1 MKTGIKLKALLLG
14 FSICASVGALAG
26 TSALLSNNTQDEISA
41 SSVYADEQGSTP
53 EGSETAEVAEISG
66 STVKYAALQE
76 AINAAKNNDTVV
88 LLRDTYA
95 NVTIAQEK
103 NITLNLN
110 GYVLNGGIVE
120 KTPTIA
126 NNGTLTVID
135 SSTAQTGTIKRDDQ
149 TKTGYYVIDNQGIM
163 TIKQAIVV
171 NNSGAPDSSSGSSL
185 IRNGGKKTESVL
197 TIENGTFTQNNFIV
211 IKNDDYG
218 TLTINGG
225 TFYSANSYA
234 VENWCHATLNSGV
247 LNGSL
252 FVGAYNA
259 EYGMGETVFTGNTVL
274 KGRIRMYTHGNTHLA
289 PQLSVTGGT
298 LDIEALMIDNVA
310 YCDLSI
316 SGGTFSNYFN
326 PTFLATG
333 YGVISTA
340 NGYEIE
346 SGYVAQTATDSAFGK
361 AYKTLTE
368 AINGAE
374 SGSTVYLLSD
384 ASDFAG
390 VTIKK
395 DLTIDFGNYTVTGA
409 TGVNCFMVTKASV
422 TFKASG
428 KGGVNGGS
436 GGNNIAILAN
446 TDSTVTIES
455 GNYTVGGD
463 ANGQGNST
471 VYVMS
476 NGKAIIKGGTFSSE
490 ATYNG
495 KYYVL
500 NLQNKST
507 GSFQVSGGTFINYD
521 PATGD
526 DHLGGTF
533 VASGYVSYKS
543 AEDAE
548 TVTYTVGVKVIKS
561 VRATLGSDITM
572 KFLLTKSTYSVDV
585 YVSLTMNGKLQ
596 TIQLKKSTSKSIKLN
611 GHTVYR
617 YEYQFTGLTP
627 QMLDREF
634 TITAYDKKGILRDS
648 YTYSVLEYCND
659 VLAQDSVTSET
670 KQVVAELLNYGA
682 AAQKYVGAD
691 SSKLQDAIKQSKI
704 ALLTDEPQGEVSTTG
719 TEQIVAGATVN
730 FSNVNKIVFAITPE
744 NYAKLDSYTI
754 TINDIAVEKS
764 AWVLSGDYYMWY
776 SDGIK
781 ATEFGKPCKLVV
793 TNGSETV
800 QTIEISVNAYC
811 SAVYKMSGVPEA
823 LKNLVKATYNYGAAA
838 KAYAES
844 SK

>member
-26 TSALLSNNTQDEISA
+26 ISALLSNNTQDEISA
-41 SSVYADEQGSTP
+41 SSVYADEQGATP
-53 EGSETAEVAEISG
+53 EGTETAEVAEISG

-76 AINAAKNNDTVV
+76 AINAAQAGDTVT
-88 LLRDTYA
+88 LLN
-95 NVTIAQEK
+95 NVASTEPIAINK
-103 NITLNLN
+103 NITLDLN
-110 GYVLNGGIVE
+110 GKELCSTYIFQKGQIVISDE
-120 KTPTIA
+120 VTIR
-126 NNGTLTVID
+126 D
-135 SSTAQTGTIKRDDQ
+135 SSNDKTGCIRTNYAGTAGITVELSGASAKLTLESGTIYGMPA
-149 TKTGYYVIDNQGIM
+149 T
-163 TIKQAIVV
+163 
-171 NNSGAPDSSSGSSL
+171 SSASGSAVYL
-185 IRNGGKKTESVL
+185 GANTTFLMKGGKIKLENAKRNSSAVNVFGKQSSFVL
-197 TIENGTFTQNNFIV
+197 ENGEIIV
-211 IKNDDYG
+211 DGTEAYG
-218 TLTINGG
+218 VSANMGNITINGG
-225 TFYSANSYA
+225 KITATKAIYSHQSI
-234 VENWCHATLNSGV
+234 TISGGDV
-247 LNGSL
+247 KG
-252 FVGAYNA
+252 
-259 EYGMGETVFTGNTVL
+259 TVD
-274 KGRIRMYTHGNTHLA
+274 
-289 PQLSVTGGT
+289 LSNK
-298 LDIEALMIDNVA
+298 A
-310 YCDLSI
+310 SI
-316 SGGTFSNYFN
+316 SGGTFSKYFK

-346 SGYVAQTATDSAFGK
+346 SGYIAQTATDSAFGK

-384 ASDFAG
+384 ASGFAG
-390 VTIKK
+390 ETIKK

-409 TGVNCFMVTKASV
+409 TGVNCFMVTNASV

-436 GGNNIAILAN
+436 GGNNVAIWAN

-476 NGKAIIKGGTFSSE
+476 NGKAIITGGTFSSE
-490 ATYNG
+490 AAYKG

-507 GSFQVSGGTFINYD
+507 GSFQVSGGSFINYD

-526 DHLGGTF
+526 DNLGGTF

-572 KFLLTKSTYSVDV
+572 KFTLPSHYYTISVT
-585 YVSLTMNGKLQ
+585 LMMNGKEQ
-596 TIQLKKSTSKSIKLN
+596 TILLENPEKEKVSFGKYNYI
-611 GHTVYR
+611 
-617 YEYQFTGLTP
+617 YQFTGLTP
-627 QMLDREF
+627 QMIDREF
-634 TITAYDKKGILRDS
+634 TITAYDKNGNLRDS
-648 YTYSVLEYCND
+648 YTYSMLEYCND
-659 VLAQDSVTSET
+659 LLSQDSVTSET

-691 SSKLQDAIKQSKI
+691 SSELQDAIKQSKI

-823 LKNLVKATYNYGAAA
+823 LQNLVKATYNYGAAA

>member
-1 MKTGIKLKALLLG
+1 MKKGIKLKALLLG

-76 AINAAKNNDTVV
+76 AINVAQAGDTVT
-88 LLRDTYA
+88 LLN
-95 NVTIAQEK
+95 NVASTEQIIIDK
-103 NITLNLN
+103 NITLDLN
-110 GYVLNGGIVE
+110 GKELCSTYIPKNGQIVISAEVTIRDSSNDKTGCIRTNYDGTAGRTVELSGASAKLTLESGTIYGMPATSPTSGSAVYLGANTTFLMKGGKIKLENAKRNSSAVNLSGEQFSFVLENGEIIVDGKEADGVCAKTDGGI
-120 KTPTIA
+120 TISGGKITA
-126 NNGTLTVID
+126 TKAIT
-135 SSTAQTGTIKRDDQ
+135 SSTKSKIA
-149 TKTGYYVIDNQGIM
+149 
-163 TIKQAIVV
+163 
-171 NNSGAPDSSSGSSL
+171 
-185 IRNGGKKTESVL
+185 
-197 TIENGTFTQNNFIV
+197 
-211 IKNDDYG
+211 
-218 TLTINGG
+218 
-225 TFYSANSYA
+225 
-234 VENWCHATLNSGV
+234 
-247 LNGSL
+247 
-252 FVGAYNA
+252 
-259 EYGMGETVFTGNTVL
+259 
-274 KGRIRMYTHGNTHLA
+274 
-289 PQLSVTGGT
+289 
-298 LDIEALMIDNVA
+298 
-310 YCDLSI
+310 I

-340 NGYEIE
+340 NGYKIE

-390 VTIKK
+390 ITIKK

-409 TGVNCFMVTKASV
+409 TGATCFNVESSSV

-436 GGNNIAILAN
+436 GGNNIAIFAN

-476 NGKAIIKGGTFSSE
+476 NGKAIITGGTFSSE
-490 ATYNG
+490 AAYNG

-526 DHLGGTF
+526 DNLGGTF

-548 TVTYTVGVKVIKS
+548 TVTYTVEYATIQS
-561 VRATLGSDITM
+561 VQATLGSDITM
-572 KFLLTKSTYSVDV
+572 KFLLTKSTFSVDV

-596 TIQLKKSTSKSIKLN
+596 TIQLEKPTRKSIKLN

-627 QMLDREF
+627 QMIDREF

-648 YTYSVLEYCND
+648 YTYSMLEYCND
-659 VLAQDSVTSET
+659 LLAQDSVTSET

-754 TINDIAVEKS
+754 KINDIAVEKS

-793 TNGSETV
+793 TNGSKTV

>member
-53 EGSETAEVAEISG
+53 EGTETAEEAEISG
-66 STVKYAALQE
+66 STEKYATLQE
-76 AINAAKNNDTVV
+76 AINAAQAGDTVT
-88 LLRDTYA
+88 LLN
-95 NVTIAQEK
+95 NVDSTAQITINK
-103 NITLNLN
+103 NITLDLN
-110 GYVLNGGIVE
+110 GKELCSTYIFQKGQIVISDE
-120 KTPTIA
+120 VTIR
-126 NNGTLTVID
+126 D
-135 SSTAQTGTIKRDDQ
+135 SSNDKTGCIRTNYAGTAGITVELSGASAKLTLESGTIYGMPA
-149 TKTGYYVIDNQGIM
+149 T
-163 TIKQAIVV
+163 
-171 NNSGAPDSSSGSSL
+171 SSASGSAVYL
-185 IRNGGKKTESVL
+185 GANTTFLMKGGKIKLENAKRNSSAVNVFGKQSSFVL
-197 TIENGTFTQNNFIV
+197 ENGEIIV
-211 IKNDDYG
+211 DGTEAYG
-218 TLTINGG
+218 VSANMGNITINGG
-225 TFYSANSYA
+225 KITATKAIYSHQSI
-234 VENWCHATLNSGV
+234 TISGGDV
-247 LNGSL
+247 KG
-252 FVGAYNA
+252 
-259 EYGMGETVFTGNTVL
+259 TVD
-274 KGRIRMYTHGNTHLA
+274 
-289 PQLSVTGGT
+289 LSNK
-298 LDIEALMIDNVA
+298 A
-310 YCDLSI
+310 SI
-316 SGGTFSNYFN
+316 SGGTFSKYFK

-346 SGYVAQTATDSAFGK
+346 SGYIAQTATDSAFGK

-384 ASDFAG
+384 ASGFAG
-390 VTIKK
+390 ETIKK

-409 TGVNCFMVTKASV
+409 TGVNCFMVTNASV

-436 GGNNIAILAN
+436 GGNNVAIWAN

-476 NGKAIIKGGTFSSE
+476 NGKAIITGGTFSSE
-490 ATYNG
+490 AAYKG

-507 GSFQVSGGTFINYD
+507 GSFQVSGGSFINYD

-526 DHLGGTF
+526 DNLGGTF

-572 KFLLTKSTYSVDV
+572 KFTLPSHYYTISVT
-585 YVSLTMNGKLQ
+585 LMMNGKEQ
-596 TIQLKKSTSKSIKLN
+596 TILLENPEKEKVSFGKYNYI
-611 GHTVYR
+611 
-617 YEYQFTGLTP
+617 YQFTGLTP
-627 QMLDREF
+627 QMIDREF
-634 TITAYDKKGILRDS
+634 TITAYDKNGNLRDS
-648 YTYSVLEYCND
+648 YTYSMLEYCND
-659 VLAQDSVTSET
+659 LLSQDSVTSET

-691 SSKLQDAIKQSKI
+691 SSELQDAIKQSKI

-823 LKNLVKATYNYGAAA
+823 LQNLVKATYNYGAAA

>member
-53 EGSETAEVAEISG
+53 EGTETAEVAEISG

-76 AINAAKNNDTVV
+76 AINAAKINDTVV

-103 NITLNLN
+103 NITLDLN
-110 GYVLNGGIVE
+110 GYVLNGGTVA

-346 SGYVAQTATDSAFGK
+346 SGYIAQTATDSAFGK

-395 DLTIDFGNYTVTGA
+395 DLTINFGNYTVTGA
-409 TGVNCFMVTKASV
+409 TGATCFNVESSSV

-436 GGNNIAILAN
+436 GGNNVAILAY

-476 NGKAIIKGGTFSSE
+476 NGKAIITGGTFSSE
-490 ATYNG
+490 AAFNG

-500 NLQNKST
+500 NLQNTST

-526 DHLGGTF
+526 DHLGGNF

-572 KFLLTKSTYSVDV
+572 KFTLPSNSYTVSVTLMV
-585 YVSLTMNGKLQ
+585 NGKEQ
-596 TIQLKKSTSKSIKLN
+596 TILLENPESSGKYNYI
-611 GHTVYR
+611 
-617 YEYQFTGLTP
+617 YQFTGLTP

-634 TITAYDKKGILRDS
+634 TITAYDKTGILRDS

-659 VLAQDSVTSET
+659 LLAQDSVTSET

-691 SSKLQDAIKQSKI
+691 SSKLQDAIKQSNI

-744 NYAKLDSYTI
+744 IYANLDSYTI

-823 LKNLVKATYNYGAAA
+823 LQNLVKATYNYGAAA

>member
-14 FSICASVGALAG
+14 FSICASAGALAG

-53 EGSETAEVAEISG
+53 EGTETAEVAEISG

-76 AINAAKNNDTVV
+76 AIKAAQAGDTVT
-88 LLRDTYA
+88 LLN
-95 NVTIAQEK
+95 NVDSTAQITIDK
-103 NITLNLN
+103 NITLDLN
-110 GYVLNGGIVE
+110 GKELCYTYISQKGQIVISAE
-120 KTPTIA
+120 VTIR
-126 NNGTLTVID
+126 D
-135 SSTAQTGTIKRDDQ
+135 SSNDKTGCIRTNYAGTAGRTVELSGASAKLTLESGTIYGMPA
-149 TKTGYYVIDNQGIM
+149 TSP
-163 TIKQAIVV
+163 A
-171 NNSGAPDSSSGSSL
+171 SGSAVYL
-185 IRNGGKKTESVL
+185 GANTTFLMKGGKIKLENAKRNSSAVNVFGKQTSFVL
-197 TIENGTFTQNNFIV
+197 ENGEIIV
-211 IKNDDYG
+211 DGTEAYG
-218 TLTINGG
+218 VSANMGNITINGG
-225 TFYSANSYA
+225 KITATKAIYSHQSI
-234 VENWCHATLNSGV
+234 TISGGDV
-247 LNGSL
+247 KG
-252 FVGAYNA
+252 
-259 EYGMGETVFTGNTVL
+259 TVD
-274 KGRIRMYTHGNTHLA
+274 
-289 PQLSVTGGT
+289 LSNK
-298 LDIEALMIDNVA
+298 A
-310 YCDLSI
+310 SI
-316 SGGTFSNYFN
+316 SGGTFSKYFN

-333 YGVISTA
+333 YGVISTE

-346 SGYVAQTATDSAFGK
+346 SGYIAQTATDSAFSK

-395 DLTIDFGNYTVTGA
+395 DLTINFGNYTVTGA
-409 TGVNCFMVTKASV
+409 TGATCFNVESSSV

-436 GGNNIAILAN
+436 GGNNVAIRAN
-446 TDSTVTIES
+446 TDSKVTIES

-471 VYVMS
+471 VYVKG
-476 NGKAIIKGGTFSSE
+476 NGKAIITGGTFSSE
-490 ATYNG
+490 AAYNG

-500 NLQNKST
+500 NLQNTST

-526 DHLGGTF
+526 DNLGGTF

-548 TVTYTVGVKVIKS
+548 TVTYTVEYATIQS
-561 VRATLGSDITM
+561 VQATLGDDITM
-572 KFLLTKSTYSVDV
+572 KFLLTKGTYSVDV

-596 TIQLKKSTSKSIKLN
+596 TIQLKKSTRKSIKLN
-611 GHTVYR
+611 GHNVYR

-634 TITAYDKKGILRDS
+634 TITAYDKTGILRDS
-648 YTYSVLEYCND
+648 YTYSMLEYCND
-659 VLAQDSVTSET
+659 LLAQDSVTSET

-691 SSKLQDAIKQSKI
+691 SSKLQDAIKQSNI

>member
-53 EGSETAEVAEISG
+53 EGTETAEVAEISG
-66 STVKYAALQE
+66 STVKYADLQE
-76 AINAAKNNDTVV
+76 AINVAQAGDTVT
-88 LLRDTYA
+88 LLN
-95 NVTIAQEK
+95 NVDSTAQIAINK
-103 NITLNLN
+103 NITLDLN
-110 GYVLNGGIVE
+110 GKELCSTYTPKKGQIVISAE
-120 KTPTIA
+120 VTIR
-126 NNGTLTVID
+126 D
-135 SSTAQTGTIKRDDQ
+135 SSNDKTGCIRTNYAGTAGITVELSGASAKLTLESGTIYGMPA
-149 TKTGYYVIDNQGIM
+149 T
-163 TIKQAIVV
+163 
-171 NNSGAPDSSSGSSL
+171 SSASGSAVYL
-185 IRNGGKKTESVL
+185 GANTTFLMKGGKIKLENAKRNSSAVNVFGKQTSFVL
-197 TIENGTFTQNNFIV
+197 ENGEIIV
-211 IKNDDYG
+211 DG
-218 TLTINGG
+218 TEADGVSANMGNITINGG
-225 TFYSANSYA
+225 KITATKAIYSHQSI
-234 VENWCHATLNSGV
+234 TISGGDV
-247 LNGSL
+247 KG
-252 FVGAYNA
+252 
-259 EYGMGETVFTGNTVL
+259 TVD
-274 KGRIRMYTHGNTHLA
+274 
-289 PQLSVTGGT
+289 LSNK
-298 LDIEALMIDNVA
+298 A
-310 YCDLSI
+310 SI
-316 SGGTFSNYFN
+316 SGGTFSKYFN

-346 SGYVAQTATDSAFGK
+346 SGYIAQTATDSAFGK

-409 TGVNCFMVTKASV
+409 TGVNCFIVTKASV

-436 GGNNIAILAN
+436 GGDNVAIRAN

-476 NGKAIIKGGTFSSE
+476 NGKAIITGGTFSSE
-490 ATYNG
+490 AAYKG

-500 NLQNKST
+500 NLQNTST

-548 TVTYTVGVKVIKS
+548 TVTYTVEYATIQS
-561 VRATLGSDITM
+561 VQATLGDDITM
-572 KFLLTKSTYSVDV
+572 KFLLTKDTSKVDV

-596 TIQLKKSTSKSIKLN
+596 TIQLEKPTKKSIKLN

-648 YTYSVLEYCND
+648 YTYSMLEYCND
-659 VLAQDSVTSET
+659 LLAQDSVTSET

-691 SSKLQDAIKQSKI
+691 SSKLQDAIKQSNI

-823 LKNLVKATYNYGAAA
+823 LQNLVKATYNYGAAA

>member
-53 EGSETAEVAEISG
+53 EGTETAEVAEISG

-76 AINAAKNNDTVV
+76 AINAAQAGDTVT
-88 LLRDTYA
+88 LLN
-95 NVTIAQEK
+95 NVDSTAQIAIDK
-103 NITLNLN
+103 NITLDLN
-110 GYVLNGGIVE
+110 GKELCSTYTPKKGQIVISAE
-120 KTPTIA
+120 VTIR
-126 NNGTLTVID
+126 D
-135 SSTAQTGTIKRDDQ
+135 SSKAQTGCIKTNYTGTAGRTVELNGEGAGAKLTLESGTIYGMPA
-149 TKTGYYVIDNQGIM
+149 T
-163 TIKQAIVV
+163 
-171 NNSGAPDSSSGSSL
+171 SSKSGSAVYL
-185 IRNGGKKTESVL
+185 GGNTTFLMKGGKIKLEGKIEPEKAERNSSAVNVSGEPSSFDFEDGEIIVDDTEA
-197 TIENGTFTQNNFIV
+197 
-211 IKNDDYG
+211 YG
-218 TLTINGG
+218 VFAKKGDITINGG
-225 TFYSANSYA
+225 KITAPKAIYSHQSITISGGDVKGT
-234 VENWCHATLNSGV
+234 VE
-247 LNGSL
+247 
-252 FVGAYNA
+252 
-259 EYGMGETVFTGNTVL
+259 
-274 KGRIRMYTHGNTHLA
+274 
-289 PQLSVTGGT
+289 LSNKV
-298 LDIEALMIDNVA
+298 
-310 YCDLSI
+310 SI

-333 YGVISTA
+333 YGVISIE
-340 NGYEIE
+340 NGYKIE
-346 SGYVAQTATDSAFGK
+346 SGYIAQTATDSAFGK

-374 SGSTVYLLSD
+374 SGSTVYPLSD

-409 TGVNCFMVTKASV
+409 TGATCFNVESSSV

-436 GGNNIAILAN
+436 GGNNVAILAY
-446 TDSTVTIES
+446 TDSKVTIES

-490 ATYNG
+490 AAYNG

-500 NLQNKST
+500 NLHNKST
-507 GSFQVSGGTFINYD
+507 GSFQVSGGTFINFD

-526 DHLGGTF
+526 DNLGGNF

-548 TVTYTVGVKVIKS
+548 TVTYTVEYATIQS
-561 VRATLGSDITM
+561 VQATLGDDITM
-572 KFLLTKSTYSVDV
+572 KFLLTKDTSKVDV

-596 TIQLKKSTSKSIKLN
+596 TIQLEKPTQKSIKLN
-611 GHTVYR
+611 GNKVKR
-617 YEYQFTGLTP
+617 YIYQFTGLTP

-634 TITAYDKKGILRDS
+634 TITAYDKNGILHDS
-648 YTYSVLEYCND
+648 YTYSMLEYCND
-659 VLAQDSVTSET
+659 LLAQDSVTSET

-704 ALLTDEPQGEVSTTG
+704 ALLTDEPQGKVSTTG

-754 TINDIAVEKS
+754 KINDIAVEKS

-793 TNGSETV
+793 TNGSKTV

-823 LKNLVKATYNYGAAA
+823 LQNLVKATYNYGAAA
-838 KAYAES
+838 KTYAES

>member
-53 EGSETAEVAEISG
+53 EGTETAEVAEISG

-76 AINAAKNNDTVV
+76 AINAAQAGDTVT
-88 LLRDTYA
+88 LLN
-95 NVTIAQEK
+95 NVASTEPIAIDK
-103 NITLNLN
+103 NITLDLN
-110 GYVLNGGIVE
+110 GKELCSTYTPQQGQIVISAEVTIRDSSKDKTGCIRTNYAGTAGRTVDLSGASAKLTLESGTIYGMPATSPASGSAVYLGSNTTFLMKGGKIKLENANRASSAVNVFGKQTSFVFENGEIIVDGTEAYGVSANVDGGI
-120 KTPTIA
+120 TI
-126 NNGTLTVID
+126 
-135 SSTAQTGTIKRDDQ
+135 S
-149 TKTGYYVIDNQGIM
+149 
-163 TIKQAIVV
+163 
-171 NNSGAPDSSSGSSL
+171 
-185 IRNGGKKTESVL
+185 GGKIT
-197 TIENGTFTQNNFIV
+197 
-211 IKNDDYG
+211 
-218 TLTINGG
+218 
-225 TFYSANSYA
+225 
-234 VENWCHATLNSGV
+234 ATKAITSTK
-247 LNGSL
+247 SEI
-252 FVGAYNA
+252 A
-259 EYGMGETVFTGNTVL
+259 
-274 KGRIRMYTHGNTHLA
+274 
-289 PQLSVTGGT
+289 
-298 LDIEALMIDNVA
+298 
-310 YCDLSI
+310 I

-409 TGVNCFMVTKASV
+409 TGATCFNVESSSV

-436 GGNNIAILAN
+436 GGNNVAILAN

-476 NGKAIIKGGTFSSE
+476 NGKAIITGGTFSSE
-490 ATYNG
+490 AAYKG

-500 NLQNKST
+500 NLLNTST
-507 GSFQVSGGTFINYD
+507 GSFQISGGTFINYD

-548 TVTYTVGVKVIKS
+548 TVTYTVEYATIQS
-561 VRATLGSDITM
+561 VQATLGDDITM
-572 KFLLTKSTYSVDV
+572 KFLLTKGTYSVDV

-596 TIQLKKSTSKSIKLN
+596 TIQLEKPTRKSIKLN
-611 GHTVYR
+611 GNTVPR

-627 QMLDREF
+627 QMIDREF

-659 VLAQDSVTSET
+659 LLAQDSVTSET

>member
-66 STVKYAALQE
+66 STVKYADLQE
-76 AINAAKNNDTVV
+76 AINAAQAGDTVT
-88 LLRDTYA
+88 LLN
-95 NVTIAQEK
+95 NVDSTAQITINK
-103 NITLNLN
+103 NITLDLN
-110 GYVLNGGIVE
+110 GKELCYTYISQKGQIVISDEVTIRDSSNDKTGCIRTNYAGTAGRTVELSSASAKLTLESGTIYGMPATSPAGSAVYLGSNTTFLMKGGKIKLENAKRNSSAVNLSGKQFSFVLENGEIIVDGTEAYGVYAKTDGGI
-120 KTPTIA
+120 TI
-126 NNGTLTVID
+126 
-135 SSTAQTGTIKRDDQ
+135 S
-149 TKTGYYVIDNQGIM
+149 
-163 TIKQAIVV
+163 
-171 NNSGAPDSSSGSSL
+171 
-185 IRNGGKKTESVL
+185 GGKITATKAITATKSETAISGGDVK
-197 TIENGTFTQNNFIV
+197 GTV
-211 IKNDDYG
+211 D
-218 TLTINGG
+218 
-225 TFYSANSYA
+225 
-234 VENWCHATLNSGV
+234 
-247 LNGSL
+247 
-252 FVGAYNA
+252 
-259 EYGMGETVFTGNTVL
+259 
-274 KGRIRMYTHGNTHLA
+274 
-289 PQLSVTGGT
+289 LSNK
-298 LDIEALMIDNVA
+298 A
-310 YCDLSI
+310 SI

-333 YGVISTA
+333 YGVISTE

-346 SGYVAQTATDSAFGK
+346 SGYIAQTATDSAFGK

-436 GGNNIAILAN
+436 GGNNIAIFAN

-476 NGKAIIKGGTFSSE
+476 NGKAIITGGTFSSE
-490 ATYNG
+490 AAFNG

-500 NLQNKST
+500 NLQNTST

-526 DHLGGTF
+526 DHLGGNF

-572 KFLLTKSTYSVDV
+572 KFTLPSNSYTVSVTLMV
-585 YVSLTMNGKLQ
+585 NGKEQ
-596 TIQLKKSTSKSIKLN
+596 TILLENPESSGKYNYI
-611 GHTVYR
+611 
-617 YEYQFTGLTP
+617 YQFTGLTP
-627 QMLDREF
+627 QMIDREF

-648 YTYSVLEYCND
+648 YTYSMLEYCND
-659 VLAQDSVTSET
+659 LLAQDSVTSET

-704 ALLTDEPQGEVSTTG
+704 ALLSDEPQGKVSTNG

-754 TINDIAVEKS
+754 KINDIAVEKS

>member
-103 NITLNLN
+103 NITLDLN
-110 GYVLNGGIVE
+110 GYVLNGGTVAA
-120 KTPTIA
+120 TPTIA

-259 EYGMGETVFTGNTVL
+259 EYGMGETVFTGDTVL

-395 DLTIDFGNYTVTGA
+395 DLTINFGNYTVTGA
-409 TGVNCFMVTKASV
+409 TGATCFNVESSSV

-436 GGNNIAILAN
+436 GGNNVAIRAN

-476 NGKAIIKGGTFSSE
+476 NGKAIITGGTFSSE
-490 ATYNG
+490 AAYKG

-500 NLQNKST
+500 NLLNTST

-526 DHLGGTF
+526 DHLGGNF

-572 KFLLTKSTYSVDV
+572 KFTLPRNSYTVSVTLMV
-585 YVSLTMNGKLQ
+585 NGKEQ
-596 TIQLKKSTSKSIKLN
+596 TILLENLESSGKYNYI
-611 GHTVYR
+611 
-617 YEYQFTGLTP
+617 YQFTGLTP

-648 YTYSVLEYCND
+648 YTYSMLEYCND
-659 VLAQDSVTSET
+659 LLAQDSVTSET

-704 ALLTDEPQGEVSTTG
+704 ALLTDEPQGEVSTAG

>member
-41 SSVYADEQGSTP
+41 SSVYADEQGSTL
-53 EGSETAEVAEISG
+53 EGTETAEVAEISG
-66 STVKYAALQE
+66 STVKYADLQE
-76 AINAAKNNDTVV
+76 AINAAQAGDTVT
-88 LLRDTYA
+88 LLN
-95 NVTIAQEK
+95 NVDSTAQITINK
-103 NITLNLN
+103 NITLDLN
-110 GYVLNGGIVE
+110 GKELCSTYISQKGQIVISDE
-120 KTPTIA
+120 VTIR
-126 NNGTLTVID
+126 D
-135 SSTAQTGTIKRDDQ
+135 SSNDKTGCIRTNYAGTAGRTVELSGASAKLTLESGTIYGMPA
-149 TKTGYYVIDNQGIM
+149 T
-163 TIKQAIVV
+163 
-171 NNSGAPDSSSGSSL
+171 SSASGSAVYL
-185 IRNGGKKTESVL
+185 GANTTFLMKGGKIKLENAKRLSSAVNVFGKQSSFVL
-197 TIENGTFTQNNFIV
+197 ENGEIIV
-211 IKNDDYG
+211 DG
-218 TLTINGG
+218 TEADGVSANMGNITINGG
-225 TFYSANSYA
+225 KITATKAIYSHQSI
-234 VENWCHATLNSGV
+234 TISGGDV
-247 LNGSL
+247 KG
-252 FVGAYNA
+252 
-259 EYGMGETVFTGNTVL
+259 TV
-274 KGRIRMYTHGNTHLA
+274 
-289 PQLSVTGGT
+289 
-298 LDIEALMIDNVA
+298 
-310 YCDLSI
+310 DLSNKASI
-316 SGGTFSNYFN
+316 SCGTFSNYFN

-409 TGVNCFMVTKASV
+409 TGVNCFIVTKASV

-436 GGNNIAILAN
+436 GGNNVAIRAN

-471 VYVMS
+471 VYVMG
-476 NGKAIIKGGTFSSE
+476 NGKAIITGGTFSS
-490 ATYNG
+490 AAAYKG

-500 NLQNKST
+500 NLQNTST

-526 DHLGGTF
+526 DNLGGTF

-548 TVTYTVGVKVIKS
+548 TVTYTVEYATIQS
-561 VRATLGSDITM
+561 VQATLGSDITM
-572 KFLLTKSTYSVDV
+572 KFLLTKGTYSVNV

-596 TIQLKKSTSKSIKLN
+596 TIQLKKSTRKSIKLN

-648 YTYSVLEYCND
+648 YTYSMLEYCND
-659 VLAQDSVTSET
+659 LLAQDSVTSET

-754 TINDIAVEKS
+754 SINDIAVEKS

>member
-53 EGSETAEVAEISG
+53 EGTETAEVAEISG
-66 STVKYAALQE
+66 STVKYADLQE
-76 AINAAKNNDTVV
+76 AINAAQAGDTITLLNNVDST
-88 LLRDTYA
+88 A
-95 NVTIAQEK
+95 QITINK
-103 NITLNLN
+103 NITLDLN
-110 GYVLNGGIVE
+110 GKELCSTYISQKGQIVISAEVTIRDSSNDKTGCIRTNYAGTAGRTVELSGASAKLTLESGTIYGMPATSSASGSAVYLGANTTFLMKGGKIKLENAKRNSSAVNVFGKQTSFVLENGEIIVDGTEAYGVCANVDGGI
-120 KTPTIA
+120 TI
-126 NNGTLTVID
+126 
-135 SSTAQTGTIKRDDQ
+135 S
-149 TKTGYYVIDNQGIM
+149 
-163 TIKQAIVV
+163 
-171 NNSGAPDSSSGSSL
+171 
-185 IRNGGKKTESVL
+185 GGKIT
-197 TIENGTFTQNNFIV
+197 
-211 IKNDDYG
+211 
-218 TLTINGG
+218 
-225 TFYSANSYA
+225 
-234 VENWCHATLNSGV
+234 ATKAITSTK
-247 LNGSL
+247 SEI
-252 FVGAYNA
+252 A
-259 EYGMGETVFTGNTVL
+259 
-274 KGRIRMYTHGNTHLA
+274 
-289 PQLSVTGGT
+289 
-298 LDIEALMIDNVA
+298 
-310 YCDLSI
+310 I

-333 YGVISTA
+333 YGVISTE

-346 SGYVAQTATDSAFGK
+346 SGYIAQTATDSAFGK

-436 GGNNIAILAN
+436 GGNNVAILAN

-548 TVTYTVGVKVIKS
+548 TVNYTVEYATIQS

-572 KFLLTKSTYSVDV
+572 KFLLTKSTFSVDV

-596 TIQLKKSTSKSIKLN
+596 TIQLEKPTRKSIKLN

-627 QMLDREF
+627 QMIDREF

-648 YTYSVLEYCND
+648 YTYSMLEYCND

-704 ALLTDEPQGEVSTTG
+704 ALLTDEPQGKVSTTG

>member
-53 EGSETAEVAEISG
+53 EGTETAEVAEISG
-66 STVKYAALQE
+66 STVKYADLQE
-76 AINAAKNNDTVV
+76 AINAAQAGDTVT
-88 LLRDTYA
+88 LLN
-95 NVTIAQEK
+95 NVASTEPIAINK
-103 NITLNLN
+103 NITLDLN
-110 GYVLNGGIVE
+110 GKELCSTYIFQKGQIVISAE
-120 KTPTIA
+120 VTIR
-126 NNGTLTVID
+126 D
-135 SSTAQTGTIKRDDQ
+135 SSKDKTGCIRTNYAGTAGITVELSGASAKLTLESGTIYGMPA
-149 TKTGYYVIDNQGIM
+149 TSP
-163 TIKQAIVV
+163 A
-171 NNSGAPDSSSGSSL
+171 SGSAVYL
-185 IRNGGKKTESVL
+185 GANTTFLMKGGKIKLENANRASSAVNVFGKQTSFVL
-197 TIENGTFTQNNFIV
+197 ENGEIIV
-211 IKNDDYG
+211 DGTEAYG
-218 TLTINGG
+218 V
-225 TFYSANSYA
+225 SANVDGSITISGGKIT
-234 VENWCHATLNSGV
+234 ATKAITSTK
-247 LNGSL
+247 SEI
-252 FVGAYNA
+252 A
-259 EYGMGETVFTGNTVL
+259 
-274 KGRIRMYTHGNTHLA
+274 
-289 PQLSVTGGT
+289 
-298 LDIEALMIDNVA
+298 
-310 YCDLSI
+310 I

-333 YGVISTA
+333 YGVIFTA

-346 SGYVAQTATDSAFGK
+346 SGYIAQTATDSAFGK

-436 GGNNIAILAN
+436 GGNNVAIFAN
-446 TDSTVTIES
+446 TDSKVTIES

-476 NGKAIIKGGTFSSE
+476 NGKAIITGGTFSSE
-490 ATYNG
+490 AAYKG

-500 NLQNKST
+500 NLLNTST

-526 DHLGGTF
+526 DNLGGTF

-543 AEDAE
+543 TEDAE

-572 KFLLTKSTYSVDV
+572 KFTLPSHSYTISVTLMV
-585 YVSLTMNGKLQ
+585 NGKEQ
-596 TIQLKKSTSKSIKLN
+596 TILLENPVKEKVSFGKYNYI
-611 GHTVYR
+611 
-617 YEYQFTGLTP
+617 YQFTGLTP

-634 TITAYDKKGILRDS
+634 TITAYDKNGILRDS

-659 VLAQDSVTSET
+659 LLAKDSVTSET

-754 TINDIAVEKS
+754 KINDIAVEKS

>member
-53 EGSETAEVAEISG
+53 EGTETAEVAEISG
-66 STVKYAALQE
+66 STVKYADLQE

-103 NITLNLN
+103 NITLDLN
-110 GYVLNGGIVE
+110 GYVLNGGTVAA
-120 KTPTIA
+120 TPTIA

-274 KGRIRMYTHGNTHLA
+274 KGRIRMYTHGDTHLA

-316 SGGTFSNYFN
+316 SGGIFSKYFN
-326 PTFLATG
+326 PIFLATG

-390 VTIKK
+390 ITIKK

-409 TGVNCFMVTKASV
+409 TGVNCFMVTNASV

-436 GGNNIAILAN
+436 GGNNVAILAY

-476 NGKAIIKGGTFSSE
+476 NGKAIIKGGTFSS
-490 ATYNG
+490 AAAYNG

-500 NLQNKST
+500 NLQNTST

-526 DHLGGTF
+526 DHLGGNF

-572 KFLLTKSTYSVDV
+572 KFTLPSHSYTVSVT
-585 YVSLTMNGKLQ
+585 LMMNGKEQ
-596 TIQLKKSTSKSIKLN
+596 TILLENPESSGKYNYI
-611 GHTVYR
+611 
-617 YEYQFTGLTP
+617 YQFTGLTP

-634 TITAYDKKGILRDS
+634 TITAYDKTGILRDS
-648 YTYSVLEYCND
+648 YTYSMLEYCND
-659 VLAQDSVTSET
+659 LLAQDSVTSET

-691 SSKLQDAIKQSKI
+691 SSKLQDAIKQSNI
-704 ALLTDEPQGEVSTTG
+704 ALLTDEPQGKVSTNG

-730 FSNVNKIVFAITPE
+730 FSNVNKIAFAITPE
-744 NYAKLDSYTI
+744 IYANLDSYTI

>member
-53 EGSETAEVAEISG
+53 EGTETAEVAEISG

-76 AINAAKNNDTVV
+76 AINAAQAGDTVT
-88 LLRDTYA
+88 LLN
-95 NVTIAQEK
+95 NVDSTAQITIDK
-103 NITLNLN
+103 NITLDLN
-110 GYVLNGGIVE
+110 GKELCSTYIPKNGQIVISAE
-120 KTPTIA
+120 VTIR
-126 NNGTLTVID
+126 D
-135 SSTAQTGTIKRDDQ
+135 SSKDKTGCIRTNYAGTAGRTVELSGASAKLTLESGTIYGMPA
-149 TKTGYYVIDNQGIM
+149 T
-163 TIKQAIVV
+163 
-171 NNSGAPDSSSGSSL
+171 SSASGSAVYL
-185 IRNGGKKTESVL
+185 GANTTFLMKGGKIKLENAKRNSSAVNLSGKQFSFVL
-197 TIENGTFTQNNFIV
+197 ENGEIIV
-211 IKNDDYG
+211 DGKEADGVFAKTDGSITISGGKITATKAIYSHQSITISGGDIKG
-218 TLTINGG
+218 T
-225 TFYSANSYA
+225 
-234 VENWCHATLNSGV
+234 VD
-247 LNGSL
+247 
-252 FVGAYNA
+252 
-259 EYGMGETVFTGNTVL
+259 
-274 KGRIRMYTHGNTHLA
+274 
-289 PQLSVTGGT
+289 LSNK
-298 LDIEALMIDNVA
+298 A
-310 YCDLSI
+310 SI
-316 SGGTFSNYFN
+316 SGGTFSKYFN

-333 YGVISTA
+333 YGVISTE
-340 NGYEIE
+340 NGYKIE

-409 TGVNCFMVTKASV
+409 TGATCFNVESSSV

-436 GGNNIAILAN
+436 GGNNVAIWAN

-490 ATYNG
+490 AAFNG

-500 NLQNKST
+500 NLQNTST

-526 DHLGGTF
+526 DHLGGNF
-533 VASGYVSYKS
+533 VASGYVSYKYKS

-572 KFLLTKSTYSVDV
+572 KFTLPSKSYTVSVTLMV
-585 YVSLTMNGKLQ
+585 NGKEQ
-596 TIQLKKSTSKSIKLN
+596 TILLENPESSGKYNYT
-611 GHTVYR
+611 
-617 YEYQFTGLTP
+617 YQFTGLTP
-627 QMLDREF
+627 QMIDREF

-648 YTYSVLEYCND
+648 YTYSMLEYCND
-659 VLAQDSVTSET
+659 LLAQDSVTSET

-823 LKNLVKATYNYGAAA
+823 LQNLVKATYNYGAAA

>member
-103 NITLNLN
+103 NITLDLN
-110 GYVLNGGIVE
+110 GYVLNGGTVAA
-120 KTPTIA
+120 TPTIA

-395 DLTIDFGNYTVTGA
+395 DLTINFGNYTVTGA

-436 GGNNIAILAN
+436 GGNNVAILAY

-476 NGKAIIKGGTFSSE
+476 NGKAIITGGTFSSE
-490 ATYNG
+490 AAYKG

-500 NLQNKST
+500 NLHNTST

-526 DHLGGTF
+526 DHLGGNF

-572 KFLLTKSTYSVDV
+572 KFTLPRNSYTVSVTLMV
-585 YVSLTMNGKLQ
+585 NGKEQ
-596 TIQLKKSTSKSIKLN
+596 TITLENPKQEKVSNEKYNYI
-611 GHTVYR
+611 
-617 YEYQFTGLTP
+617 YQFTGLTP

-634 TITAYDKKGILRDS
+634 TITAYDKTGILRDS

-659 VLAQDSVTSET
+659 LLAQDSVTSET

-691 SSKLQDAIKQSKI
+691 SSKLQDAIKQSNI

-744 NYAKLDSYTI
+744 IYANLDSYTI

-838 KAYAES
+838 KVYAES

>member
-41 SSVYADEQGSTP
+41 SSVYADEQSSTP
-53 EGSETAEVAEISG
+53 EGTETAEVAEISG
-66 STVKYAALQE
+66 TTVKYADLQE
-76 AINAAKNNDTVV
+76 AINAAQAGDTVT
-88 LLRDTYA
+88 LLN
-95 NVTIAQEK
+95 NVASTAQITINK
-103 NITLNLN
+103 NITLDLN
-110 GYVLNGGIVE
+110 GKELCSTYISQKGQIVISAE
-120 KTPTIA
+120 VTIR
-126 NNGTLTVID
+126 D
-135 SSTAQTGTIKRDDQ
+135 SSNDKTGCIRTNYAGTAGRTVELSGASAKLTLESGTIYGMPA
-149 TKTGYYVIDNQGIM
+149 T
-163 TIKQAIVV
+163 
-171 NNSGAPDSSSGSSL
+171 SSASGSAVYL
-185 IRNGGKKTESVL
+185 GANTTFLMKGGKIKLENAKRLSSAVNVFGKQSSFVL
-197 TIENGTFTQNNFIV
+197 ENGEIIV
-211 IKNDDYG
+211 DG
-218 TLTINGG
+218 TEADGVSANMGNITINGG
-225 TFYSANSYA
+225 KITATKAIYSHQSI
-234 VENWCHATLNSGV
+234 TISGGDV
-247 LNGSL
+247 KG
-252 FVGAYNA
+252 
-259 EYGMGETVFTGNTVL
+259 TVD
-274 KGRIRMYTHGNTHLA
+274 
-289 PQLSVTGGT
+289 LSNK
-298 LDIEALMIDNVA
+298 A
-310 YCDLSI
+310 SI

-333 YGVISTA
+333 YGVISTE

-346 SGYVAQTATDSAFGK
+346 SGYIAQTATDSAFGK

-395 DLTIDFGNYTVTGA
+395 DLTINFGNYTVTGA
-409 TGVNCFMVTKASV
+409 TGATCFNVESSSV

-436 GGNNIAILAN
+436 GGNNVAIRAN

-490 ATYNG
+490 AAYNG

-500 NLQNKST
+500 NLQNTST
-507 GSFQVSGGTFINYD
+507 GSFQVSGGTFINFD

-526 DHLGGTF
+526 DHLGGNF

-548 TVTYTVGVKVIKS
+548 TVKYTVEYATIQS
-561 VRATLGSDITM
+561 VQATLGDDITM
-572 KFLLTKSTYSVDV
+572 KFLLTKGTYSVDV

-596 TIQLKKSTSKSIKLN
+596 TIQLEKPTRKSIKLN

-617 YEYQFTGLTP
+617 YIYQFTGLTP
-627 QMLDREF
+627 QMIDREF

-648 YTYSVLEYCND
+648 YTYSMLEYCND

-754 TINDIAVEKS
+754 KINDIAVEKS
-764 AWVLSGDYYMWY
+764 AWVRSGDYYMWY

-823 LKNLVKATYNYGAAA
+823 LQNLVKATYNYGAAA

>member
-14 FSICASVGALAG
+14 FSICASAGALAG

-53 EGSETAEVAEISG
+53 EETETAEVAEISG
-66 STVKYAALQE
+66 TTVKYADLQE
-76 AINAAKNNDTVV
+76 AINAAQAGDTVT
-88 LLRDTYA
+88 LLN
-95 NVTIAQEK
+95 NVDSTAQITIDK
-103 NITLNLN
+103 NITLDLN
-110 GYVLNGGIVE
+110 GKELCSTYTPKKGQIVISAE
-120 KTPTIA
+120 VTIR
-126 NNGTLTVID
+126 D
-135 SSTAQTGTIKRDDQ
+135 SSNDKTGCIRTNYAGTAGITVELSGASAKLTLESGTIYGMPA
-149 TKTGYYVIDNQGIM
+149 T
-163 TIKQAIVV
+163 
-171 NNSGAPDSSSGSSL
+171 SSASGSAVYL
-185 IRNGGKKTESVL
+185 GANTTFLMKGGKIKLENAKRNSSAVNVFGKQTSFVL
-197 TIENGTFTQNNFIV
+197 ENGEIIV
-211 IKNDDYG
+211 DG
-218 TLTINGG
+218 TEADGVSANMGNITINGG
-225 TFYSANSYA
+225 KITATKAIYSHQSI
-234 VENWCHATLNSGV
+234 TISGGDV
-247 LNGSL
+247 KG
-252 FVGAYNA
+252 
-259 EYGMGETVFTGNTVL
+259 TVD
-274 KGRIRMYTHGNTHLA
+274 
-289 PQLSVTGGT
+289 LSNK
-298 LDIEALMIDNVA
+298 A
-310 YCDLSI
+310 SI
-316 SGGTFSNYFN
+316 SGGTFSKYFK

-346 SGYVAQTATDSAFGK
+346 SGYIAQTATDSAFGK

-409 TGVNCFMVTKASV
+409 TGVNCFMVTNASV

-436 GGNNIAILAN
+436 GGNNVAIWAN

-471 VYVMS
+471 VYVTS
-476 NGKAIIKGGTFSSE
+476 NGKAIITGGTFSSE
-490 ATYNG
+490 AAYKG

-507 GSFQVSGGTFINYD
+507 GSFQVSGGSFINYD

-526 DHLGGTF
+526 DNLGGTF

-543 AEDAE
+543 AEEAE

-572 KFLLTKSTYSVDV
+572 KFTLPSHYYTISVT
-585 YVSLTMNGKLQ
+585 LMMNGKEQ
-596 TIQLKKSTSKSIKLN
+596 TILLENPEKEKVSFGKYNYI
-611 GHTVYR
+611 
-617 YEYQFTGLTP
+617 YQFTGLTP
-627 QMLDREF
+627 QMIDREF
-634 TITAYDKKGILRDS
+634 TITAYDKTGILRDS
-648 YTYSVLEYCND
+648 YTYSMLEYCND
-659 VLAQDSVTSET
+659 LLSQDSVTSET

-691 SSKLQDAIKQSKI
+691 SSELQDAIKQSKI

-838 KAYAES
+838 KTYAES

>member
-53 EGSETAEVAEISG
+53 EGTETAEVAEISG
-66 STVKYAALQE
+66 STVKYADLQE
-76 AINAAKNNDTVV
+76 AINAAQAGDTVT
-88 LLRDTYA
+88 LLN
-95 NVTIAQEK
+95 NVDSTAQITINK
-103 NITLNLN
+103 NITLDLN
-110 GYVLNGGIVE
+110 GKELCYTYISQKGQIVISAE
-120 KTPTIA
+120 VTIR
-126 NNGTLTVID
+126 D
-135 SSTAQTGTIKRDDQ
+135 SSKDKTGCIRTNYAGTAGRTVELSGASAKLTLESGTIYGMPA
-149 TKTGYYVIDNQGIM
+149 T
-163 TIKQAIVV
+163 
-171 NNSGAPDSSSGSSL
+171 SSASGSAVYL
-185 IRNGGKKTESVL
+185 GANTTFLMKGGKIKLENAKRLSSAVNVFGKQSSFVL
-197 TIENGTFTQNNFIV
+197 ENGEIIV
-211 IKNDDYG
+211 DG
-218 TLTINGG
+218 TEADGVSANMGNITINGG
-225 TFYSANSYA
+225 KITATKAIYSHQSI
-234 VENWCHATLNSGV
+234 TISGGDV
-247 LNGSL
+247 
-252 FVGAYNA
+252 
-259 EYGMGETVFTGNTVL
+259 
-274 KGRIRMYTHGNTHLA
+274 KGIVD
-289 PQLSVTGGT
+289 LSNK
-298 LDIEALMIDNVA
+298 A
-310 YCDLSI
+310 SI
-316 SGGTFSNYFN
+316 SGGTFSKYFK

-346 SGYVAQTATDSAFGK
+346 SGYIAQTATDSAFGK

-409 TGVNCFMVTKASV
+409 TGATCFNVESSSV

-436 GGNNIAILAN
+436 GGNNVAILAN

-490 ATYNG
+490 AAYKG

-500 NLQNKST
+500 NLLNEST

-548 TVTYTVGVKVIKS
+548 TVTYTVEYATIQS
-561 VRATLGSDITM
+561 VQATLGSDITM

-596 TIQLKKSTSKSIKLN
+596 TIQLKKSTRKSIKLN

-627 QMLDREF
+627 QMIDREF

-648 YTYSVLEYCND
+648 YTYSMLEYCND
-659 VLAQDSVTSET
+659 LLAKDSVTSET

-704 ALLTDEPQGEVSTTG
+704 TLLTDKPQGKVSTTG

-764 AWVLSGDYYMWY
+764 AWVRSGDYYMWY

>member
-53 EGSETAEVAEISG
+53 EETETAEVAEISG
-66 STVKYAALQE
+66 TTVKYADLQE
-76 AINAAKNNDTVV
+76 AINAAQAGDTVT
-88 LLRDTYA
+88 LLN
-95 NVTIAQEK
+95 NVASTEPIAINK
-103 NITLNLN
+103 NITLDLN
-110 GYVLNGGIVE
+110 GKELCSTYTPKKGQIVISAE
-120 KTPTIA
+120 VTIR
-126 NNGTLTVID
+126 D
-135 SSTAQTGTIKRDDQ
+135 SSNDQTGCIRTNYAG
-149 TKTGYYVIDNQGIM
+149 TAGI
-163 TIKQAIVV
+163 TVEL
-171 NNSGAPDSSSGSSL
+171 SGASAKLTLESGTIYGMPATSSASGSAVYL
-185 IRNGGKKTESVL
+185 GANTTFLMKGGKIKLENAKRNSSAVNVFGKQSSFVL
-197 TIENGTFTQNNFIV
+197 ENGEIIV
-211 IKNDDYG
+211 DG
-218 TLTINGG
+218 TEADGVSANMGNITINGG
-225 TFYSANSYA
+225 KITATKAIYSHQSI
-234 VENWCHATLNSGV
+234 TISGGDV
-247 LNGSL
+247 KG
-252 FVGAYNA
+252 
-259 EYGMGETVFTGNTVL
+259 TVD
-274 KGRIRMYTHGNTHLA
+274 
-289 PQLSVTGGT
+289 LSNK
-298 LDIEALMIDNVA
+298 A
-310 YCDLSI
+310 SI
-316 SGGTFSNYFN
+316 SGGTFSKYFN

-333 YGVISTA
+333 YGVISTE

-346 SGYVAQTATDSAFGK
+346 SGYIAQTATDSAFGK

-409 TGVNCFMVTKASV
+409 KGATCFNVESSSV

-476 NGKAIIKGGTFSSE
+476 NGKAIITGGTFSSE
-490 ATYNG
+490 AAYKG

-500 NLQNKST
+500 NLLNKST
-507 GSFQVSGGTFINYD
+507 GSFQVSGGTFINFD

-526 DHLGGTF
+526 DNLGGTF

-561 VRATLGSDITM
+561 IRATLGSDITM
-572 KFLLTKSTYSVDV
+572 KFTLPSNSYTVSVTLMV
-585 YVSLTMNGKLQ
+585 NGKEQ
-596 TIQLKKSTSKSIKLN
+596 TILLENPVKEKVSFGKYNYI
-611 GHTVYR
+611 
-617 YEYQFTGLTP
+617 YQFTGLTP

-634 TITAYDKKGILRDS
+634 TITAYDKNGILRDS
-648 YTYSVLEYCND
+648 YTYSMLEYCND
-659 VLAQDSVTSET
+659 LLAQDSVTSET

-754 TINDIAVEKS
+754 KINDIAVEKS

-793 TNGSETV
+793 TNGSKTV

>member
-26 TSALLSNNTQDEISA
+26 PSALLSNNTQDEISA

-103 NITLNLN
+103 NITLDLN
-110 GYVLNGGIVE
+110 GYVLNGGTVAA
-120 KTPTIA
+120 TPTIA

-395 DLTIDFGNYTVTGA
+395 DLTINFGNYTVTGA

-436 GGNNIAILAN
+436 GGNNVAILAY

-476 NGKAIIKGGTFSSE
+476 NGKAIITGGTFSSE
-490 ATYNG
+490 AAYKG

-500 NLQNKST
+500 NLHNTST

-526 DHLGGTF
+526 DHLGGNF

-572 KFLLTKSTYSVDV
+572 KFTLPRNSYTVSVTLMV
-585 YVSLTMNGKLQ
+585 NGKEQ
-596 TIQLKKSTSKSIKLN
+596 TITLENPKQEKVSNEKYNYI
-611 GHTVYR
+611 
-617 YEYQFTGLTP
+617 YQFTGLTP

-634 TITAYDKKGILRDS
+634 TITAYDKTGILRDS

-659 VLAQDSVTSET
+659 LLAQDSVTSET

-691 SSKLQDAIKQSKI
+691 SSKLQDAIKQSNI

-744 NYAKLDSYTI
+744 IYANLDSYTI

-838 KAYAES
+838 KVYAES

>member
-53 EGSETAEVAEISG
+53 EGTETAEVAEISG

-76 AINAAKNNDTVV
+76 AINAAQAGDTVT
-88 LLRDTYA
+88 LLN
-95 NVTIAQEK
+95 NVDSTAQITIDK
-103 NITLNLN
+103 NITLDLN
-110 GYVLNGGIVE
+110 GKELCSTYTPKKGQIVISAEVTIRDSSNDQTGCIRTNYAGTAGITIELSGASAKLTLESGTIYGMPATSSASGSAVYLGANTTFLMKGGKIKLENAKRNSSAVNVFGKQTSFVLENGEIIVDGTEAYGVSANMGGI
-120 KTPTIA
+120 TI
-126 NNGTLTVID
+126 
-135 SSTAQTGTIKRDDQ
+135 S
-149 TKTGYYVIDNQGIM
+149 
-163 TIKQAIVV
+163 
-171 NNSGAPDSSSGSSL
+171 
-185 IRNGGKKTESVL
+185 GGKITATKAITATKSETAISGGDVK
-197 TIENGTFTQNNFIV
+197 GTV
-211 IKNDDYG
+211 D
-218 TLTINGG
+218 
-225 TFYSANSYA
+225 
-234 VENWCHATLNSGV
+234 
-247 LNGSL
+247 
-252 FVGAYNA
+252 
-259 EYGMGETVFTGNTVL
+259 
-274 KGRIRMYTHGNTHLA
+274 
-289 PQLSVTGGT
+289 LSNK
-298 LDIEALMIDNVA
+298 A
-310 YCDLSI
+310 SI

-390 VTIKK
+390 ITIKK

-409 TGVNCFMVTKASV
+409 TGATCFNVESSSV

-507 GSFQVSGGTFINYD
+507 GSFQVSGGTFINFD

-526 DHLGGTF
+526 DNLGGTF

-548 TVTYTVGVKVIKS
+548 TVKYTVEYATIQS
-561 VRATLGSDITM
+561 VQATLGDDITM
-572 KFLLTKSTYSVDV
+572 KFLLTKGTYSVDV

-596 TIQLKKSTSKSIKLN
+596 TIQLKKSTRKSIKLN

-754 TINDIAVEKS
+754 KINDIAVEKS
-764 AWVLSGDYYMWY
+764 TWVLSGDYYMWY

-823 LKNLVKATYNYGAAA
+823 LKNLVKATYNYGTAA

>member
-53 EGSETAEVAEISG
+53 EGTETAEVAEISG
-66 STVKYAALQE
+66 STVKYATLQE
-76 AINAAKNNDTVV
+76 AIKAAQTGDTVT
-88 LLRDTYA
+88 LLN
-95 NVTIAQEK
+95 NVASKAQITINK
-103 NITLNLN
+103 NITLDLN
-110 GYVLNGGIVE
+110 GKELCSTYISQKGQIVISAE
-120 KTPTIA
+120 VTIR
-126 NNGTLTVID
+126 D
-135 SSTAQTGTIKRDDQ
+135 SSKDKTGCIRTNYDGTAGRTVELSGASAKLTLESGTIYGMPA
-149 TKTGYYVIDNQGIM
+149 T
-163 TIKQAIVV
+163 
-171 NNSGAPDSSSGSSL
+171 SSASGSAVYLSANTTFL
-185 IRNGGKKTESVL
+185 MKGGKIKLENAKRLSSAVNVFGKQSSFVL
-197 TIENGTFTQNNFIV
+197 ENGEIIV
-211 IKNDDYG
+211 DG
-218 TLTINGG
+218 TEADGVSANMGNITINGG
-225 TFYSANSYA
+225 KITATKAIYSHQSI
-234 VENWCHATLNSGV
+234 TISG
-247 LNGSL
+247 GDIK
-252 FVGAYNA
+252 G
-259 EYGMGETVFTGNTVL
+259 TVD
-274 KGRIRMYTHGNTHLA
+274 
-289 PQLSVTGGT
+289 LSNK
-298 LDIEALMIDNVA
+298 A
-310 YCDLSI
+310 SI
-316 SGGTFSNYFN
+316 SGGTFSKYFN

-346 SGYVAQTATDSAFGK
+346 SGYIAQTATDSAFGK

-395 DLTIDFGNYTVTGA
+395 DLTINFGNYTVTGA
-409 TGVNCFMVTKASV
+409 TGATCFNVESSSV

-436 GGNNIAILAN
+436 GGNNVAIRAN

-476 NGKAIIKGGTFSSE
+476 NGKAIITGGTFSSE
-490 ATYNG
+490 AAYNG

-500 NLQNKST
+500 NLHNKST

-526 DHLGGTF
+526 DNLGGTF

-543 AEDAE
+543 VEDAE
-548 TVTYTVGVKVIKS
+548 TVTYTVEYATIQS
-561 VRATLGSDITM
+561 VQATLGDDITM
-572 KFLLTKSTYSVDV
+572 KFLLTKGTYSVDV

-596 TIQLKKSTSKSIKLN
+596 TIQLKKSTRKSIKLN

-648 YTYSVLEYCND
+648 YTYSMLEYCND
-659 VLAQDSVTSET
+659 LLAQDSVTSET

-754 TINDIAVEKS
+754 KINDIAVEKS

-793 TNGSETV
+793 TNGSKTV

>member
-1 MKTGIKLKALLLG
+1 
-14 FSICASVGALAG
+14 
-26 TSALLSNNTQDEISA
+26 
-41 SSVYADEQGSTP
+41 
-53 EGSETAEVAEISG
+53 
-66 STVKYAALQE
+66 
-76 AINAAKNNDTVV
+76 
-88 LLRDTYA
+88 
-95 NVTIAQEK
+95 
-103 NITLNLN
+103 
-110 GYVLNGGIVE
+110 
-120 KTPTIA
+120 
-126 NNGTLTVID
+126 
-135 SSTAQTGTIKRDDQ
+135 
-149 TKTGYYVIDNQGIM
+149 
-163 TIKQAIVV
+163 
-171 NNSGAPDSSSGSSL
+171 
-185 IRNGGKKTESVL
+185 
-197 TIENGTFTQNNFIV
+197 
-211 IKNDDYG
+211 
-218 TLTINGG
+218 
-225 TFYSANSYA
+225 
-234 VENWCHATLNSGV
+234 
-247 LNGSL
+247 
-252 FVGAYNA
+252 
-259 EYGMGETVFTGNTVL
+259 
-274 KGRIRMYTHGNTHLA
+274 
-289 PQLSVTGGT
+289 
-298 LDIEALMIDNVA
+298 
-310 YCDLSI
+310 
-316 SGGTFSNYFN
+316 
-326 PTFLATG
+326 
-333 YGVISTA
+333 
-340 NGYEIE
+340 
-346 SGYVAQTATDSAFGK
+346 
-361 AYKTLTE
+361 
-368 AINGAE
+368 
-374 SGSTVYLLSD
+374 
-384 ASDFAG
+384 
-390 VTIKK
+390 
-395 DLTIDFGNYTVTGA
+395 
-409 TGVNCFMVTKASV
+409 
-422 TFKASG
+422 
-428 KGGVNGGS
+428 
-436 GGNNIAILAN
+436 
-446 TDSTVTIES
+446 
-455 GNYTVGGD
+455 
-463 ANGQGNST
+463 
-471 VYVMS
+471 MS
-476 NGKAIIKGGTFSSE
+476 NGKAIITGGTFSSE
-490 ATYNG
+490 AAYKG

-500 NLQNKST
+500 NLQNTST

-548 TVTYTVGVKVIKS
+548 TVTYTVEYATIQS
-561 VRATLGSDITM
+561 VQATLGDDITM
-572 KFLLTKSTYSVDV
+572 KFLLTKDTSKVDV

-596 TIQLKKSTSKSIKLN
+596 TIQLEKPTKKSIKLN

-648 YTYSVLEYCND
+648 YTYSMLEYCND
-659 VLAQDSVTSET
+659 LLAQDSVTSET

-691 SSKLQDAIKQSKI
+691 SSKLQDAIKQSNI

-823 LKNLVKATYNYGAAA
+823 LQNLVKATYNYGAAA

>member
-76 AINAAKNNDTVV
+76 AINAAQAGDTVT
-88 LLRDTYA
+88 LLN
-95 NVTIAQEK
+95 NVDSTAQITINK
-103 NITLNLN
+103 NITLDLN
-110 GYVLNGGIVE
+110 GKELCSTYISQKGQIVISAEVTIRDSSKDKTGCIRTNYDGTAGRTVELSGASAKLTLESGTIYGMPATSPTSGSAVYLGANTTFLMKGGKIKLENAKRNSSAVNLSGEQFSFVLENGEIIVDGKEADGVCAKTDGGI
-120 KTPTIA
+120 TI
-126 NNGTLTVID
+126 
-135 SSTAQTGTIKRDDQ
+135 S
-149 TKTGYYVIDNQGIM
+149 
-163 TIKQAIVV
+163 
-171 NNSGAPDSSSGSSL
+171 
-185 IRNGGKKTESVL
+185 GGKITATKAIYSHQSI
-197 TIENGTFTQNNFIV
+197 TISGGDIKGTV
-211 IKNDDYG
+211 D
-218 TLTINGG
+218 
-225 TFYSANSYA
+225 
-234 VENWCHATLNSGV
+234 
-247 LNGSL
+247 
-252 FVGAYNA
+252 
-259 EYGMGETVFTGNTVL
+259 
-274 KGRIRMYTHGNTHLA
+274 
-289 PQLSVTGGT
+289 LSNK
-298 LDIEALMIDNVA
+298 A
-310 YCDLSI
+310 SI

-346 SGYVAQTATDSAFGK
+346 SGYIAQTATDSAFGK

-390 VTIKK
+390 VTIEKN
-395 DLTIDFGNYTVTGA
+395 LTINFGNYTVTGA
-409 TGVNCFMVTKASV
+409 TGATCFNVESSSV

-436 GGNNIAILAN
+436 GGDNIAILAN

-490 ATYNG
+490 VAYNG

-526 DHLGGTF
+526 DNLGGTF

-572 KFLLTKSTYSVDV
+572 KFTLPSNSYTVSVTLMV
-585 YVSLTMNGKLQ
+585 NGKEQ
-596 TIQLKKSTSKSIKLN
+596 TITLENPKQEKVSNEKYNYI
-611 GHTVYR
+611 
-617 YEYQFTGLTP
+617 YQFTGLTP
-627 QMLDREF
+627 QMIDREF
-634 TITAYDKKGILRDS
+634 TITAYDKNGILRDS
-648 YTYSVLEYCND
+648 YTYSMLEYCND
-659 VLAQDSVTSET
+659 LLAQDSVTSET

-744 NYAKLDSYTI
+744 NYAKLDSYYTI
-754 TINDIAVEKS
+754 KINDIAVEKS

>member
-53 EGSETAEVAEISG
+53 EGTETAEVAEISG
-66 STVKYAALQE
+66 TTVKYADLQE
-76 AINAAKNNDTVV
+76 AIKAAQTGDTVT
-88 LLRDTYA
+88 LLN
-95 NVTIAQEK
+95 NVASTAQIIIDK
-103 NITLNLN
+103 NITLDLN
-110 GYVLNGGIVE
+110 GKELCSTYISQKGQIVISAE
-120 KTPTIA
+120 VTIR
-126 NNGTLTVID
+126 D
-135 SSTAQTGTIKRDDQ
+135 SSNDKTGCIRTNYAGTAGRTVELSGASAKLTLESGTIYGMPA
-149 TKTGYYVIDNQGIM
+149 T
-163 TIKQAIVV
+163 
-171 NNSGAPDSSSGSSL
+171 SSASGSAVYL
-185 IRNGGKKTESVL
+185 GANTTFLMKGGKIKLENAKRLSSAVNVFGKQSSFVL
-197 TIENGTFTQNNFIV
+197 ENGEIIV
-211 IKNDDYG
+211 DG
-218 TLTINGG
+218 TEADGVSANMGNITINGG
-225 TFYSANSYA
+225 KITATKAIYSHQSI
-234 VENWCHATLNSGV
+234 TISGGDV
-247 LNGSL
+247 KG
-252 FVGAYNA
+252 
-259 EYGMGETVFTGNTVL
+259 TVD
-274 KGRIRMYTHGNTHLA
+274 
-289 PQLSVTGGT
+289 LSNK
-298 LDIEALMIDNVA
+298 A
-310 YCDLSI
+310 SI

-346 SGYVAQTATDSAFGK
+346 SGYIAQTATDSAFGK

-409 TGVNCFMVTKASV
+409 TGVNCFMVTNASV

-436 GGNNIAILAN
+436 GGNNVAILAY

-490 ATYNG
+490 AAYKG

-500 NLQNKST
+500 NLLNTST
-507 GSFQVSGGTFINYD
+507 GSFQVSGGTFINFD

-526 DHLGGTF
+526 DNLGGTF

-572 KFLLTKSTYSVDV
+572 KFTLPRNSYTISVT
-585 YVSLTMNGKLQ
+585 LMMNGKEQ
-596 TIQLKKSTSKSIKLN
+596 TILLENPVKEKVSFGKYNYI
-611 GHTVYR
+611 
-617 YEYQFTGLTP
+617 YQFTGLTP

-634 TITAYDKKGILRDS
+634 TITAYDKTGILRDS

-659 VLAQDSVTSET
+659 LLAKDSVTSET

-691 SSKLQDAIKQSKI
+691 SSKLQDAIEQSKI

-811 SAVYKMSGVPEA
+811 RAVYKMSGVPEA

>member
-53 EGSETAEVAEISG
+53 EGTETAEVAEISG

-76 AINAAKNNDTVV
+76 AINAAQAGDTVT
-88 LLRDTYA
+88 LLN
-95 NVTIAQEK
+95 NVDSTAQITIDK
-103 NITLNLN
+103 NITLDLN
-110 GYVLNGGIVE
+110 GKELCSTYTPKKGQIVISAEVTIRDSSNDQTGCIRTNYAGTAGITIELSGASAKLTLESGTIYGMPATSSASGSAVYLGANTTFLMKGGKIKLENAKRNSSAVNVFGKQTSFVLENGEIIVDGTEAYGVSANMGGI
-120 KTPTIA
+120 TI
-126 NNGTLTVID
+126 
-135 SSTAQTGTIKRDDQ
+135 S
-149 TKTGYYVIDNQGIM
+149 
-163 TIKQAIVV
+163 
-171 NNSGAPDSSSGSSL
+171 
-185 IRNGGKKTESVL
+185 GGKITATKAITATKSETAISGGDVK
-197 TIENGTFTQNNFIV
+197 GTV
-211 IKNDDYG
+211 D
-218 TLTINGG
+218 
-225 TFYSANSYA
+225 
-234 VENWCHATLNSGV
+234 
-247 LNGSL
+247 
-252 FVGAYNA
+252 
-259 EYGMGETVFTGNTVL
+259 
-274 KGRIRMYTHGNTHLA
+274 
-289 PQLSVTGGT
+289 LSNK
-298 LDIEALMIDNVA
+298 A
-310 YCDLSI
+310 SI

-390 VTIKK
+390 ITIKK

-409 TGVNCFMVTKASV
+409 TGATCFNVESSSV

-507 GSFQVSGGTFINYD
+507 GSFQVSGGTFINFD

-526 DHLGGTF
+526 DNLGGTF

-548 TVTYTVGVKVIKS
+548 TVKYTVEYATIQS
-561 VRATLGSDITM
+561 VQATLGDDITM
-572 KFLLTKSTYSVDV
+572 KFLLTKGTYSVDV

-596 TIQLKKSTSKSIKLN
+596 TIQLKKSTRKSIKLN

-691 SSKLQDAIKQSKI
+691 SSKLQDAIKQSNI
-704 ALLTDEPQGEVSTTG
+704 ALLTDEPQGKVSTNG

-754 TINDIAVEKS
+754 KINDIAVEKS

>member
-53 EGSETAEVAEISG
+53 EGTETAEVAEISG
-66 STVKYAALQE
+66 STVKYADLQE
-76 AINAAKNNDTVV
+76 AINAAQAGDTVT
-88 LLRDTYA
+88 LLN
-95 NVTIAQEK
+95 NVDSTAQITIDK
-103 NITLNLN
+103 NITLDLN
-110 GYVLNGGIVE
+110 GKELCSTYISQKGQIVISAEVTIRDSSNDKTGCIRTNYAGTAGRTVELNGASA
-120 KTPTIA
+120 KL
-126 NNGTLTVID
+126 TLE
-135 SSTAQTGTIKRDDQ
+135 SGTIYGMPA
-149 TKTGYYVIDNQGIM
+149 T
-163 TIKQAIVV
+163 
-171 NNSGAPDSSSGSSL
+171 SSASGSAVYL
-185 IRNGGKKTESVL
+185 GANTTFLMKGGKIKLENAKRLSSAVNVFGKQTLFVL
-197 TIENGTFTQNNFIV
+197 ENGEIIV
-211 IKNDDYG
+211 DG
-218 TLTINGG
+218 TEADGVSANMGNITINGG
-225 TFYSANSYA
+225 KITATKAIYSHQSI
-234 VENWCHATLNSGV
+234 TISGGDV
-247 LNGSL
+247 KG
-252 FVGAYNA
+252 
-259 EYGMGETVFTGNTVL
+259 TVD
-274 KGRIRMYTHGNTHLA
+274 
-289 PQLSVTGGT
+289 LSNK
-298 LDIEALMIDNVA
+298 A
-310 YCDLSI
+310 SI
-316 SGGTFSNYFN
+316 SGGTFSKYFN

-333 YGVISTA
+333 YGVISTE
-340 NGYEIE
+340 NGYKIE

-409 TGVNCFMVTKASV
+409 KGVNCFMVTKASV

-436 GGNNIAILAN
+436 GGNNVAILAN

-507 GSFQVSGGTFINYD
+507 GSFQVSGGTFINFD

-526 DHLGGTF
+526 DNLGGTF

-548 TVTYTVGVKVIKS
+548 TVKYTVEYATIQS
-561 VRATLGSDITM
+561 VQATLGDDITM
-572 KFLLTKSTYSVDV
+572 KFLLTKGTYSVDV

-596 TIQLKKSTSKSIKLN
+596 TIQLKKSTRKSIKLN

-648 YTYSVLEYCND
+648 YTYSMLEYCND

-754 TINDIAVEKS
+754 KINDIAVEKS

>member
-53 EGSETAEVAEISG
+53 EGTETAEVAEISG

-76 AINAAKNNDTVV
+76 AIKAAQAGDTVT
-88 LLRDTYA
+88 LLN
-95 NVTIAQEK
+95 NVASTEQITIDK
-103 NITLNLN
+103 NITLDLN
-110 GYVLNGGIVE
+110 GKELCSTYISQKGQIVISAE
-120 KTPTIA
+120 VTIR
-126 NNGTLTVID
+126 D
-135 SSTAQTGTIKRDDQ
+135 SSNDKTGCIRTNYAGTAGRTVELSGASAKLTLESGTIYGMPA
-149 TKTGYYVIDNQGIM
+149 T
-163 TIKQAIVV
+163 
-171 NNSGAPDSSSGSSL
+171 SSASGSAVYL
-185 IRNGGKKTESVL
+185 GANTTFLMKGGKIKLENAKRLSSAVNVFGKQTSFVL
-197 TIENGTFTQNNFIV
+197 ENGEIIV
-211 IKNDDYG
+211 DGTEAYG
-218 TLTINGG
+218 VSANMGNITINGG
-225 TFYSANSYA
+225 KITATKAIYSHQSI
-234 VENWCHATLNSGV
+234 TISGGDV
-247 LNGSL
+247 KG
-252 FVGAYNA
+252 
-259 EYGMGETVFTGNTVL
+259 TVD
-274 KGRIRMYTHGNTHLA
+274 
-289 PQLSVTGGT
+289 LSNK
-298 LDIEALMIDNVA
+298 A
-310 YCDLSI
+310 SI

-333 YGVISTA
+333 YGVISTE

-346 SGYVAQTATDSAFGK
+346 SGYIAQTATDSAFGK

-390 VTIKK
+390 VTIEK

-409 TGVNCFMVTKASV
+409 TGVNCFIVTKASV

-436 GGNNIAILAN
+436 GGDNIAILAN

-490 ATYNG
+490 AAYNG

-526 DHLGGTF
+526 DNLGGTF

-548 TVTYTVGVKVIKS
+548 PVTYTVEYATIQS
-561 VRATLGSDITM
+561 VQATLGSDITM
-572 KFLLTKSTYSVDV
+572 KFLLTKSTSSVDV

-596 TIQLKKSTSKSIKLN
+596 TIQLKKSTRKSIKLN
-611 GHTVYR
+611 RHTVYR

-634 TITAYDKKGILRDS
+634 TITAYDKTGILRDS
-648 YTYSVLEYCND
+648 YTYSMLEYCND
-659 VLAQDSVTSET
+659 LLTQDSVTSET

-691 SSKLQDAIKQSKI
+691 FSKLQDAIKQSKI

-744 NYAKLDSYTI
+744 NYAKLDSYSI
-754 TINDIAVEKS
+754 KINDIAVEKS

>member
-26 TSALLSNNTQDEISA
+26 ISALLSNNTQDEISA
-41 SSVYADEQGSTP
+41 SSVYADEQGATP
-53 EGSETAEVAEISG
+53 EGTETAEVAEISG

-76 AINAAKNNDTVV
+76 AINAAQAGDTVT
-88 LLRDTYA
+88 LLN
-95 NVTIAQEK
+95 NVASTEPIAINK
-103 NITLNLN
+103 NITLDLN
-110 GYVLNGGIVE
+110 GKELCSTYIFQKGQIVISDE
-120 KTPTIA
+120 VTIR
-126 NNGTLTVID
+126 D
-135 SSTAQTGTIKRDDQ
+135 SSNDKTGCIRTNYAGTAGITVELSGASAKLTLESGTIYGMPA
-149 TKTGYYVIDNQGIM
+149 T
-163 TIKQAIVV
+163 
-171 NNSGAPDSSSGSSL
+171 SSASGSAVYL
-185 IRNGGKKTESVL
+185 GANTTFLMKGGKIKLENAKRNSSAVNVFGKQSSFVL
-197 TIENGTFTQNNFIV
+197 ENGEIIV
-211 IKNDDYG
+211 DGTEAYG
-218 TLTINGG
+218 VSANMGNITINGG
-225 TFYSANSYA
+225 KITATKAIYSHQSI
-234 VENWCHATLNSGV
+234 TISGGDV
-247 LNGSL
+247 KG
-252 FVGAYNA
+252 
-259 EYGMGETVFTGNTVL
+259 TVD
-274 KGRIRMYTHGNTHLA
+274 
-289 PQLSVTGGT
+289 LSNK
-298 LDIEALMIDNVA
+298 A
-310 YCDLSI
+310 SI
-316 SGGTFSNYFN
+316 SGGTFSKYFK

-346 SGYVAQTATDSAFGK
+346 SGYIAQTATDSAFGK

-384 ASDFAG
+384 ASGFAG
-390 VTIKK
+390 ETIKK

-409 TGVNCFMVTKASV
+409 TGVNCFMVTNASV

-436 GGNNIAILAN
+436 GGNNVAIWAN

-476 NGKAIIKGGTFSSE
+476 NGKAIITGGTFSSE
-490 ATYNG
+490 AAYKG

-507 GSFQVSGGTFINYD
+507 GSFQVSGGSFINYD

-526 DHLGGTF
+526 DNLGGTF

-572 KFLLTKSTYSVDV
+572 KFTLPSHYYTISVT
-585 YVSLTMNGKLQ
+585 LMMNGKEQ
-596 TIQLKKSTSKSIKLN
+596 TILLENPEKEKVSFGKYNYI
-611 GHTVYR
+611 
-617 YEYQFTGLTP
+617 YQFTGLTP
-627 QMLDREF
+627 QMIDREF
-634 TITAYDKKGILRDS
+634 TITAYDKNGNLRDS
-648 YTYSVLEYCND
+648 YTYSMLEYCND
-659 VLAQDSVTSET
+659 LLSQDSVTSET

-691 SSKLQDAIKQSKI
+691 SSELQDAIKQSKI

>member
-53 EGSETAEVAEISG
+53 EGTETAEVAEISG
-66 STVKYAALQE
+66 STVKYADLQE
-76 AINAAKNNDTVV
+76 AINAAQAGDTVT
-88 LLRDTYA
+88 LLN
-95 NVTIAQEK
+95 NVDSTAQITINK
-103 NITLNLN
+103 NITLDLN
-110 GYVLNGGIVE
+110 GKELCYTYISQKGQIVISDEVTIRDSSNDKTGCIRTNYAGTAGRTVELSSASAKLTLESGTIYGMPATSPAGSAVYLGSNTTFLMKGGKIKLENAKRNSSAVNLSGKQFSFVLENGEIIVDGTEAYGVYAKTDGGI
-120 KTPTIA
+120 TI
-126 NNGTLTVID
+126 
-135 SSTAQTGTIKRDDQ
+135 S
-149 TKTGYYVIDNQGIM
+149 
-163 TIKQAIVV
+163 
-171 NNSGAPDSSSGSSL
+171 
-185 IRNGGKKTESVL
+185 GGKITATKAITATKSETAISGGDVK
-197 TIENGTFTQNNFIV
+197 GTV
-211 IKNDDYG
+211 D
-218 TLTINGG
+218 
-225 TFYSANSYA
+225 
-234 VENWCHATLNSGV
+234 
-247 LNGSL
+247 
-252 FVGAYNA
+252 
-259 EYGMGETVFTGNTVL
+259 
-274 KGRIRMYTHGNTHLA
+274 
-289 PQLSVTGGT
+289 LSNK
-298 LDIEALMIDNVA
+298 A
-310 YCDLSI
+310 SI

-333 YGVISTA
+333 YGVISTE

-346 SGYVAQTATDSAFGK
+346 SGYIAQTATDSAFGK

-436 GGNNIAILAN
+436 GGNNIAIFAN
-446 TDSTVTIES
+446 TDSKVTIES

-476 NGKAIIKGGTFSSE
+476 NGKAIITGGTFSSE
-490 ATYNG
+490 AAYKG

-526 DHLGGTF
+526 DNLGGTF

-548 TVTYTVGVKVIKS
+548 TVTYTVEYATIQS
-561 VRATLGSDITM
+561 VQATLGDDITM
-572 KFLLTKSTYSVDV
+572 KFLLTKDTSKVDV

-596 TIQLKKSTSKSIKLN
+596 TIQLEKPTKKSIKLN
-611 GHTVYR
+611 GNTVYR
-617 YEYQFTGLTP
+617 YIYQFTGLTP

-634 TITAYDKKGILRDS
+634 TITAYDKTGILHDS

-659 VLAQDSVTSET
+659 LLAQDSVTSET

-691 SSKLQDAIKQSKI
+691 SSELQDAIKQSKI
-704 ALLTDEPQGEVSTTG
+704 ALLTDEPQGKVSTNG

-754 TINDIAVEKS
+754 KINDIAVEKS

>member
-53 EGSETAEVAEISG
+53 EGTETAEVAEISG

-76 AINAAKNNDTVV
+76 AINAAQAGDTVT
-88 LLRDTYA
+88 LLN
-95 NVTIAQEK
+95 NVDSTAQITIDK
-103 NITLNLN
+103 NITLDLN
-110 GYVLNGGIVE
+110 GKELCSTYISQKGQIVISAE
-120 KTPTIA
+120 VTIR
-126 NNGTLTVID
+126 D
-135 SSTAQTGTIKRDDQ
+135 SSNDKTGCIRTNYAGTAGRTVELSGASAKLTLESGTIYGMPA
-149 TKTGYYVIDNQGIM
+149 T
-163 TIKQAIVV
+163 
-171 NNSGAPDSSSGSSL
+171 SSASGSAVYL
-185 IRNGGKKTESVL
+185 GANTTFLMKGGKIKLENAKRLSSAVNVFGKQPSFVL
-197 TIENGTFTQNNFIV
+197 ENGEIIV
-211 IKNDDYG
+211 DGTEAYG
-218 TLTINGG
+218 VSANMGNITINGG
-225 TFYSANSYA
+225 KITATKAIYSHQSI
-234 VENWCHATLNSGV
+234 TISGGDV
-247 LNGSL
+247 KG
-252 FVGAYNA
+252 
-259 EYGMGETVFTGNTVL
+259 TVD
-274 KGRIRMYTHGNTHLA
+274 
-289 PQLSVTGGT
+289 LSNK
-298 LDIEALMIDNVA
+298 A
-310 YCDLSI
+310 SI

-333 YGVISTA
+333 YGVISTE

-346 SGYVAQTATDSAFGK
+346 SGYIAQTATDSAFGK

-390 VTIKK
+390 VTIEK

-409 TGVNCFMVTKASV
+409 TGVNCFIVTKASV

-436 GGNNIAILAN
+436 GGDNIAILAN

-490 ATYNG
+490 AAYNG

-526 DHLGGTF
+526 DNLGGTF

-548 TVTYTVGVKVIKS
+548 PVTYTVEYATIQS
-561 VRATLGSDITM
+561 VQATLGSDITM
-572 KFLLTKSTYSVDV
+572 KFLLTKSTSSVDV

-596 TIQLKKSTSKSIKLN
+596 TIQLKKSTRKSIKLN

-634 TITAYDKKGILRDS
+634 TITAYDKTGILRDS
-648 YTYSVLEYCND
+648 YTYSMLEYCND
-659 VLAQDSVTSET
+659 LLTQDSVTSET

-691 SSKLQDAIKQSKI
+691 FSKLQDAIKQSKI

-744 NYAKLDSYTI
+744 NYAKLDSYSI
-754 TINDIAVEKS
+754 KINDIAVEKS

>member
-1 MKTGIKLKALLLG
+1 MKTGIKLKALLLV

-53 EGSETAEVAEISG
+53 EGTETAEVAEISG

-76 AINAAKNNDTVV
+76 AINAAQAGDTVT
-88 LLRDTYA
+88 LLN
-95 NVTIAQEK
+95 NVASTEPIAINK
-103 NITLNLN
+103 NITLDLN
-110 GYVLNGGIVE
+110 GKELCSTYIFQKGQIVISAE
-120 KTPTIA
+120 VTIR
-126 NNGTLTVID
+126 D
-135 SSTAQTGTIKRDDQ
+135 SSKDKAGCIRTNYAGTAGRTVELSGASAKLTLESGTIYGMPA
-149 TKTGYYVIDNQGIM
+149 TSP
-163 TIKQAIVV
+163 A
-171 NNSGAPDSSSGSSL
+171 SGSAVYLGSNTTFL
-185 IRNGGKKTESVL
+185 MKGGKIKLENANRASSAVNVFGKQTSFVL
-197 TIENGTFTQNNFIV
+197 ENGEILVDGTEA
-211 IKNDDYG
+211 YG
-218 TLTINGG
+218 VSANMGNITINGG
-225 TFYSANSYA
+225 KITATKAIYSHQSI
-234 VENWCHATLNSGV
+234 TISGGDV
-247 LNGSL
+247 KG
-252 FVGAYNA
+252 
-259 EYGMGETVFTGNTVL
+259 TVD
-274 KGRIRMYTHGNTHLA
+274 
-289 PQLSVTGGT
+289 LSNK
-298 LDIEALMIDNVA
+298 A
-310 YCDLSI
+310 SI

-409 TGVNCFMVTKASV
+409 TGVNCFIVTKASV

-436 GGNNIAILAN
+436 GGNNVAILAN

-476 NGKAIIKGGTFSSE
+476 NGKAIITGGTFSSE
-490 ATYNG
+490 AAYNG

-500 NLQNKST
+500 NLQNTST

-526 DHLGGTF
+526 DNLGGTF

-543 AEDAE
+543 AENAE

-572 KFLLTKSTYSVDV
+572 KFTLPRNSYTISVT
-585 YVSLTMNGKLQ
+585 LMMNGKEQ
-596 TIQLKKSTSKSIKLN
+596 TILLENPVKEKVSFGKYNYI
-611 GHTVYR
+611 
-617 YEYQFTGLTP
+617 YQFTGLTP

-634 TITAYDKKGILRDS
+634 TITAYDKNGILRDS

-659 VLAQDSVTSET
+659 LLAQDSVTSET

-704 ALLTDEPQGEVSTTG
+704 ALLTDEPQGKVSTTG

>member
-53 EGSETAEVAEISG
+53 EGTETAEVAEISG
-66 STVKYAALQE
+66 STVKYADLQE

-103 NITLNLN
+103 NITLDLN
-110 GYVLNGGIVE
+110 GYVLNGGTVAA
-120 KTPTIA
+120 TPTIA

-274 KGRIRMYTHGNTHLA
+274 KGRIRMYTHGDTHLA

-333 YGVISTA
+333 YGVISTE

-346 SGYVAQTATDSAFGK
+346 SGYIAQTATDSAFGK

-409 TGVNCFMVTKASV
+409 TGVNCFMVTNASV

-436 GGNNIAILAN
+436 GGNNVAILAY

-476 NGKAIIKGGTFSSE
+476 NGKAIITGGTFSSE
-490 ATYNG
+490 AAYNG

-500 NLQNKST
+500 NLLNEST
-507 GSFQVSGGTFINYD
+507 GSFQVSGGTFINFD

-533 VASGYVSYKS
+533 VASGYVSYKG

-572 KFLLTKSTYSVDV
+572 KFTLPSNSYTVSVTLMV
-585 YVSLTMNGKLQ
+585 NGKEQ
-596 TIQLKKSTSKSIKLN
+596 TITLENPKQEKVSNEKYNYI
-611 GHTVYR
+611 
-617 YEYQFTGLTP
+617 YQFTGLTP

-648 YTYSVLEYCND
+648 YTYSMLEYCND
-659 VLAQDSVTSET
+659 LLAQDSVTSET

-691 SSKLQDAIKQSKI
+691 SSKLQDAIKQSNI

-754 TINDIAVEKS
+754 KINDIAVEKS

>member
-1 MKTGIKLKALLLG
+1 MKKGIKLKALLLG

-76 AINAAKNNDTVV
+76 AIKAAQTGDTVT
-88 LLRDTYA
+88 LLN
-95 NVTIAQEK
+95 NVDSTAQITIDK
-103 NITLNLN
+103 NITLDLN
-110 GYVLNGGIVE
+110 GKELCSTYIFQKGQIVISAE
-120 KTPTIA
+120 VTIR
-126 NNGTLTVID
+126 D
-135 SSTAQTGTIKRDDQ
+135 SSNDQTGCIKTNYAGTAGRTVELSSASAKLTLESGTIYGMPA
-149 TKTGYYVIDNQGIM
+149 TSP
-163 TIKQAIVV
+163 A
-171 NNSGAPDSSSGSSL
+171 GSAVYLGSNTTFL
-185 IRNGGKKTESVL
+185 MKGGKIKLENAKRNSSAVNLSGKQFSFVL
-197 TIENGTFTQNNFIV
+197 ENGEIIV
-211 IKNDDYG
+211 DGKEADGVFAKTDGAITISGGKITATKAIYSHQSITISGGAIKG
-218 TLTINGG
+218 T
-225 TFYSANSYA
+225 
-234 VENWCHATLNSGV
+234 VD
-247 LNGSL
+247 
-252 FVGAYNA
+252 
-259 EYGMGETVFTGNTVL
+259 
-274 KGRIRMYTHGNTHLA
+274 
-289 PQLSVTGGT
+289 LSNK
-298 LDIEALMIDNVA
+298 A
-310 YCDLSI
+310 SI

-346 SGYVAQTATDSAFGK
+346 SGYIAQTATDSAFGK

-409 TGVNCFMVTKASV
+409 TGATCFNVESSSV

-436 GGNNIAILAN
+436 GGDNVAILAN

-490 ATYNG
+490 AAYNG

-548 TVTYTVGVKVIKS
+548 TETYTVGVKVIKS

-572 KFLLTKSTYSVDV
+572 KFTLPSNSYTVSVTLMV
-585 YVSLTMNGKLQ
+585 NGKEQ
-596 TIQLKKSTSKSIKLN
+596 TILLENPESSGKYNYI
-611 GHTVYR
+611 
-617 YEYQFTGLTP
+617 YQFTGLTP

-634 TITAYDKKGILRDS
+634 TITAYDKNGILRDS
-648 YTYSVLEYCND
+648 YTYSMLEYCND
-659 VLAQDSVTSET
+659 LLAQDSVTSET

-704 ALLTDEPQGEVSTTG
+704 TLLTDEPQGKVSTTG

>member
-53 EGSETAEVAEISG
+53 EGTETAEVAEISG

-76 AINAAKNNDTVV
+76 AINAAQAGDTVT
-88 LLRDTYA
+88 LLN
-95 NVTIAQEK
+95 NVDSTAQITIDK
-103 NITLNLN
+103 NITLDLN
-110 GYVLNGGIVE
+110 GKELCSTYTPKKGQIVISAE
-120 KTPTIA
+120 VTIR
-126 NNGTLTVID
+126 D
-135 SSTAQTGTIKRDDQ
+135 SSNDQTGCIRTNYAGTAGITIEL
-149 TKTGYYVIDNQGIM
+149 
-163 TIKQAIVV
+163 
-171 NNSGAPDSSSGSSL
+171 SGASAKLTLESGTIYGMPATSSASGSAVYL
-185 IRNGGKKTESVL
+185 GANTTFLMKGGKIKLENAKRNSSAVNVFGKQTSFVL
-197 TIENGTFTQNNFIV
+197 ENGEILV
-211 IKNDDYG
+211 DG
-218 TLTINGG
+218 TEADGVSANMGNITINGG
-225 TFYSANSYA
+225 KITATKAIYSHQSI
-234 VENWCHATLNSGV
+234 TISGGDV
-247 LNGSL
+247 KG
-252 FVGAYNA
+252 
-259 EYGMGETVFTGNTVL
+259 TVD
-274 KGRIRMYTHGNTHLA
+274 
-289 PQLSVTGGT
+289 LSNK
-298 LDIEALMIDNVA
+298 A
-310 YCDLSI
+310 SI

-409 TGVNCFMVTKASV
+409 TGATCFNVESSSV

-436 GGNNIAILAN
+436 GGNNVAILAY

-476 NGKAIIKGGTFSSE
+476 NGKAIITGGTFSSE
-490 ATYNG
+490 AAYKG

-500 NLQNKST
+500 NLQNTST

-526 DHLGGTF
+526 DHLGGNF

-572 KFLLTKSTYSVDV
+572 KFTLPRNFYTVSVTLMV
-585 YVSLTMNGKLQ
+585 NGKEQ
-596 TIQLKKSTSKSIKLN
+596 TITLENPKQEKVSNEKYNYI
-611 GHTVYR
+611 
-617 YEYQFTGLTP
+617 YQFTGLTP

-634 TITAYDKKGILRDS
+634 TITAYDKTGILHDS
-648 YTYSVLEYCND
+648 YTYSMLEYCND
-659 VLAQDSVTSET
+659 LLAQDSVTSET

-691 SSKLQDAIKQSKI
+691 SSELQDAIKQSNI

-754 TINDIAVEKS
+754 KINDIAVEKS

>member
-53 EGSETAEVAEISG
+53 EGTETAEVAEISG

-103 NITLNLN
+103 NITLDLN
-110 GYVLNGGIVE
+110 GYVLNGGTVAA
-120 KTPTIA
+120 TPTIA

-259 EYGMGETVFTGNTVL
+259 EYGMGKTVFTGNTVL

-316 SGGTFSNYFN
+316 SGGTFSKYFN

-333 YGVISTA
+333 YGVISTE

-346 SGYVAQTATDSAFGK
+346 SGYIAQTATDSAFGK

-409 TGVNCFMVTKASV
+409 TGATCFNVESSSV

-436 GGNNIAILAN
+436 GGNNVAIWAN

-476 NGKAIIKGGTFSSE
+476 NGKAIITGGTFSSE
-490 ATYNG
+490 AAYKG

-526 DHLGGTF
+526 DHLGGNF

-572 KFLLTKSTYSVDV
+572 KFTLPSNSYTVSVTLMV
-585 YVSLTMNGKLQ
+585 NGKEQ
-596 TIQLKKSTSKSIKLN
+596 TITLENPKQEKVSFGKYNYI
-611 GHTVYR
+611 
-617 YEYQFTGLTP
+617 YQFTGLTP

-634 TITAYDKKGILRDS
+634 TITAYDKNGILRDS
-648 YTYSVLEYCND
+648 YTYSMLEYCND
-659 VLAQDSVTSET
+659 LLAQDSVTSET

-744 NYAKLDSYTI
+744 NYANLDSYTI

>member
-53 EGSETAEVAEISG
+53 EGTETTEVAEISG

-76 AINAAKNNDTVV
+76 AIKAAQTGDTVT
-88 LLRDTYA
+88 LLN
-95 NVTIAQEK
+95 NVASTEPIAINK
-103 NITLNLN
+103 NITLDLN
-110 GYVLNGGIVE
+110 GKELCSTYISQKGQIVISAE
-120 KTPTIA
+120 VTIR
-126 NNGTLTVID
+126 D
-135 SSTAQTGTIKRDDQ
+135 SSNDKTGCIRTNYAGTAGRTVELSGASAKLTLESGTIYGMPA
-149 TKTGYYVIDNQGIM
+149 T
-163 TIKQAIVV
+163 
-171 NNSGAPDSSSGSSL
+171 SSASGSAVYL
-185 IRNGGKKTESVL
+185 GANTTFLMKGGKIKLENAKRLSSAVNVFGKQTLFVL
-197 TIENGTFTQNNFIV
+197 ENGEIIV
-211 IKNDDYG
+211 DG
-218 TLTINGG
+218 TEADGVSANMGNITINGG
-225 TFYSANSYA
+225 KITATKAIYSHQSI
-234 VENWCHATLNSGV
+234 TISGGDV
-247 LNGSL
+247 KG
-252 FVGAYNA
+252 
-259 EYGMGETVFTGNTVL
+259 TVD
-274 KGRIRMYTHGNTHLA
+274 
-289 PQLSVTGGT
+289 LSNK
-298 LDIEALMIDNVA
+298 A
-310 YCDLSI
+310 SI
-316 SGGTFSNYFN
+316 SGGTFSKYFN

-333 YGVISTA
+333 YGVISTE
-340 NGYEIE
+340 NGYKIE

-409 TGVNCFMVTKASV
+409 KGVNCFMVTKASV

-476 NGKAIIKGGTFSSE
+476 NGKAIITGGTFSSE
-490 ATYNG
+490 AAYNG

-526 DHLGGTF
+526 DNLGGTF
-533 VASGYVSYKS
+533 VSSGYVSYKS
-543 AEDAE
+543 AEEAE

-572 KFLLTKSTYSVDV
+572 KFTLPSHSYTISVT
-585 YVSLTMNGKLQ
+585 LMMNGKEQ
-596 TIQLKKSTSKSIKLN
+596 TILLENPVKEKVSFGKYNYI
-611 GHTVYR
+611 
-617 YEYQFTGLTP
+617 YQFTGLTP

-634 TITAYDKKGILRDS
+634 TITAYDKNGILRDS
-648 YTYSVLEYCND
+648 YTYSMLKYCND
-659 VLAQDSVTSET
+659 LLAQDSVTSET

-754 TINDIAVEKS
+754 KINDIAVEKS